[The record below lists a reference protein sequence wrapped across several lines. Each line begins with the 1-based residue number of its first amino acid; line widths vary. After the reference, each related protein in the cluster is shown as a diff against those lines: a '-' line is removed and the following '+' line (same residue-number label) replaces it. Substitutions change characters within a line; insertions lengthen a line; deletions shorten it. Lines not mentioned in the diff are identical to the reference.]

1 MMMILKYLALAFLG
15 SIAPAIVIN
24 IEKRLLLWAGLGGM
38 LGILTALLINPSV
51 LSFSIGQIFAGT
63 IVIGLYSEFMAK
75 VLKAPS
81 TVFVIPGIFPL
92 VPGITAYKT
101 IQAFADNQV
110 AEAALLA
117 IDTVAKAFT
126 IAFGIMLVTALFR
139 FVRKARRTEDRGTVP
154 FGGPRHK

>member
-1 MMMILKYLALAFLG
+1 MMTILKLLVLAFFG
-15 SIAPAIVIN
+15 SLAPAVAIN

-38 LGILTALLINPSV
+38 LGILTALLVNPSV
-51 LSFSIGQIFAGT
+51 VSFSISQIFAGT
-63 IVIGLYSEFMAK
+63 IVIGLYSEVLAK
-75 VLKAPS
+75 ILKAPA

-101 IQAFADNQV
+101 IQAFVNNEV
-110 AEAALLA
+110 TEAILLG

-139 FVRKARRTEDRGTVP
+139 LVRRTRERQ
-154 FGGPRHK
+154 